1 MKRFLKTLQS
11 GRRRRRRP
19 DRPAPGHAAILWLI
33 LLTISAAAPVRAQPD
48 KDKEEDRDGS
58 IPITVP
64 DRTEPVSFNRDLLP
78 IFQAKCLACH
88 SKSLGLGNVVLED
101 RQLILSGDRAEPLV
115 VPGNGADSLLLQ
127 VAAHLRQPFMP
138 PDGNAAEAAP
148 LTSEELGLLKLWID
162 QGARPGNP
170 TRLLPELNWKAIPGA
185 LKPVY
190 SAAISPD
197 GNYAACGRSNRIL
210 VYRLDSGRLAAQLT
224 DPSLNRGGLYAGPGV
239 SHRDMVHSLAFS
251 PKGELLVSGGYRNL
265 KFWRLQ
271 TSGPEPGTTEPSQ
284 GRREPSW
291 VLERVVGSAQDP
303 SGLLGRVTALAFSPD
318 GRLLATGSG
327 DPSRSGELK
336 IWRAENGELVGEVPD
351 AHIDTILGIEFSP
364 DGRYV
369 ATASTDRFARVFEV
383 KSRRLTRTFEG
394 HTHHVLDVAW
404 KADGKILATSGADGA
419 IKLWDFETGE
429 QKQTLSG
436 YEKEITSL
444 SFIADSDRLLIS
456 SGDPIVRL
464 GERRL
469 GGVSSFVHVSAVS
482 RDGRTVVAGDQDG
495 RLLVWRSPGLQPL
508 FVLEAEAEPA
518 GSPLPETTTKN
529 KKE

>member
-1 MKRFLKTLQS
+1 MKRFLKSLPS
-11 GRRRRRRP
+11 FDWRGRRP
-19 DRPAPGHAAILWLI
+19 NLPAPGHPAILWLT
-33 LLTISAAAPVRAQPD
+33 LLWIAAAAPIQAQLD
-48 KDKEEDRDGS
+48 KAKDADREGS
-58 IPITVP
+58 IPIAVP
-64 DRTEPVSFNRDLLP
+64 EGQEPVSFNRNLLP

-88 SKSLGLGNVVLED
+88 SKSLALGNVVLEE

-115 VPGNGADSLLLQ
+115 VPGNSADSLLLQ

-138 PDGNAAEAAP
+138 PEGNDAEATP

-162 QGARPGNP
+162 QGARQSNATG
-170 TRLLPELNWKAIPGA
+170 LLPKPKWQAIPGA
-185 LKPVY
+185 LNPVY

-210 VYRLDSGRLAAQLT
+210 IYQLGSGQLVARLV
-224 DPSLNRGGLYAGPGV
+224 DPSLNQSGLYAKPGV

-251 PKGELLVSGGYRNL
+251 PNGGLLVSGGYRTL

-271 TSGPEPGTTEPSQ
+271 TSGPAAGPTGPAQ
-284 GRREPSW
+284 GEHELSW
-291 VLERVVGSAQDP
+291 ELERVVGAAEDP
-303 SGLLGRVTALAFSPD
+303 SVLLDRVTALAFSPD
-318 GRLLATGSG
+318 GQLLATGSG

-336 IWRAENGELVGEVPD
+336 IWLVENGTLVGAVPD
-351 AHIDTILGIEFSP
+351 AHSDTILGIEFSP
-364 DGRYV
+364 DGRYL
-369 ATASTDRFARVFEV
+369 ATASTDRFAKVFEV
-383 KSRRLTRTFEG
+383 KTRQLAKTFEG

-404 KADGKILATSGADGA
+404 KADGKILATCGADGD
-419 IKLWDFETGE
+419 IKRWDFETGE
-429 QKQTLSG
+429 QKQTISG

-482 RDGRTVVAGDQDG
+482 RDGQTVVAGDQAG
-495 RLLVWRSPGLQPL
+495 RLLVWRTPDLQPRL
-508 FVLEAEAEPA
+508 VLEPEEEPLD
-518 GSPLPETTTKN
+518 GPSGK
-529 KKE
+529 

>member
-1 MKRFLKTLQS
+1 MKRFLKTLHS
-11 GRRRRRRP
+11 GRRHRSRP
-19 DRPAPGHAAILWLI
+19 GLPAPGHPAILWLT
-33 LLTISAAAPVRAQPD
+33 LLAIAATVPVRAQLGEE
-48 KDKEEDRDGS
+48 KDGDGDGS
-58 IPITVP
+58 IPVTVP
-64 DRTEPVSFNRDLLP
+64 DRQEPVSFNRDLLP

-88 SKSLGLGNVVLED
+88 SKSLALGNVVLED
-101 RQLILSGDRAEPLV
+101 RQLILSGDRGEPLV
-115 VPGNGADSLLLQ
+115 VPGKSADSLLLQ
-127 VAAHLRQPFMP
+127 VAAHRRQPFMP
-138 PDGNAAEAAP
+138 PEGNAAEAAP
-148 LTSEELGLLKLWID
+148 LTSEELGLLQLWID

-170 TRLLPELNWKAIPGA
+170 TSLLPELNWKAVPGT
-185 LKPVY
+185 LNPVY

-210 VYRLDSGRLAAQLT
+210 VYHLASGRLAARLT
-224 DPSLNRGGLYAGPGV
+224 DPSLNQGGLYAEPGV

-251 PKGELLVSGGYRNL
+251 PKGGLLVSGGYRTL

-271 TSGPEPGTTEPSQ
+271 TSSPAPVPTEPSQ
-284 GRREPSW
+284 GKQELSW
-291 VLERVVGSAQDP
+291 NLERVVGSAQDP

-318 GRLLATGSG
+318 GQLLATGSG

-336 IWRAENGELVGEVPD
+336 IWRTDNGELAGEVPN

-364 DGRYV
+364 DGRYL

-383 KSRRLTRTFEG
+383 ESRQLAKTFEG

-404 KADGKILATSGADGA
+404 RADGKILASCGADNVV
-419 IKLWDFETGE
+419 KLWDFETGE

-508 FVLEAEAEPA
+508 FVLEPEAEPVD
-518 GSPLPETTTKN
+518 GPSGK
-529 KKE
+529 

>member
-1 MKRFLKTLQS
+1 MKRFLKTPHS
-11 GRRRRRRP
+11 GRRHRGRP
-19 DRPAPGHAAILWLI
+19 DRPAPGHPVILWLT
-33 LLTISAAAPVRAQPD
+33 LLAIAAAAPVRAQLDPE
-48 KDKEEDRDGS
+48 KDGDRDGS

-64 DRTEPVSFNRDLLP
+64 DRPQPVSFNRDLLP

-88 SKSLGLGNVVLED
+88 SKSLALGNVVLED

-115 VPGNGADSLLLQ
+115 VPGNGDDSLLLQ
-127 VAAHLRQPFMP
+127 VAAHLRQPSMP

-162 QGARPGNP
+162 QGARPGDP
-170 TRLLPELNWKAIPGA
+170 TSLLPRLTWKAIPQT
-185 LKPVY
+185 LNPVY
-190 SAAISPD
+190 SVAISPD
-197 GNYAACGRSNRIL
+197 GELAACGRSNRIL
-210 VYRLDSGRLAAQLT
+210 VYHLASGRLAAQLT
-224 DPSLNRGGLYAGPGV
+224 DPSLSQGGLYAEPGV
-239 SHRDMVHSLAFS
+239 SHLDMVHSLAFS
-251 PKGELLVSGGYRNL
+251 PKGELLASGGYRTL

-271 TSGPEPGTTEPSQ
+271 TSGPAPSPTEPSQ
-284 GRREPSW
+284 GKQELSW
-291 VLERVVGSAQDP
+291 VLKRVVGSAQDP

-318 GRLLATGSG
+318 GQLLATGSG

-336 IWRAENGELVGEVPD
+336 IWRAETGELVGEVPD

-364 DGRYV
+364 DGRYL
-369 ATASTDRFARVFEV
+369 ATASTDRFARVFDV
-383 KSRRLTRTFEG
+383 KSRKLTKTFEG

-404 KADGKILATSGADGA
+404 KADGTILATCGADGA

-429 QKQTLSG
+429 QKQTISG

-456 SGDPIVRL
+456 SGDPIVRF

-508 FVLEAEAEPA
+508 FVLEPEAEPA
-518 GSPLPETTTKN
+518 GSPSGK
-529 KKE
+529 

>member
-1 MKRFLKTLQS
+1 MTRFPQPPHS
-11 GRRRRRRP
+11 GRRRRGRSNLSVR
-19 DRPAPGHAAILWLI
+19 GHPAILWLM
-33 LLTISAAAPVRAQPD
+33 LLSIAAVASVRAQPD
-48 KDKEEDRDGS
+48 EKKDADREGA
-58 IPITVP
+58 IPIAVP
-64 DRTEPVSFNRDLLP
+64 DRQEPVSFNRDLLP

-88 SKSLGLGNVVLED
+88 SKSLALGNVVLED

-138 PDGNAAEAAP
+138 PEGNAAEAAP
-148 LTSEELGLLKLWID
+148 LTPEELGLLKLWID
-162 QGARPGNP
+162 QGARPGDP
-170 TRLLPELNWKAIPGA
+170 TSLLPRLTWKAIPGA
-185 LKPVY
+185 LNPVY

-210 VYRLDSGRLAAQLT
+210 VYHLASGRLAARLI
-224 DPSLNRGGLYAGPGV
+224 DPSLNQGGLYRQPGV

-251 PKGELLVSGGYRNL
+251 PEGDLLVSGGYRTL

-271 TSGPEPGTTEPSQ
+271 TPGAAPGPTEPPQ
-284 GRREPSW
+284 GEQELSW
-291 VLERVVGSAQDP
+291 VLERVVGSADDP
-303 SGLLGRVTALAFSPD
+303 SGLVGRVTALAFSPD

-364 DGRYV
+364 DGRYL

-383 KSRRLTRTFEG
+383 ESRQLAKTFEG

-404 KADGKILATSGADGA
+404 KADGKILATCGADGA

-429 QKQTLSG
+429 QKQTISG

-482 RDGRTVVAGDQDG
+482 RDGRTVVAGDQAG
-495 RLLVWRSPGLQPL
+495 RLLVWRSPDLQPR
-508 FVLEAEAEPA
+508 FVLDPEAEPG
-518 GSPLPETTTKN
+518 GSPSGK
-529 KKE
+529 